1 MTIIKEHIY
10 VYVYSVIH
18 SVDHRH
24 GLLYIYIDFWSVR
37 NSLTFAENLVLLQR
51 MRKELGK
58 WLYHNWKGLLILLV
72 LNILYIYFL
81 YFLNNLCFILV

>member
-10 VYVYSVIH
+10 IYSVIH

-72 LNILYIYFL
+72 LNILYISCIF
-81 YFLNNLCFILV
+81 